1 MKKQFVSVEAAH
13 FKLCCISDSKPRV
26 PQQKQESSEALCIAF
41 AGARAVRLK
50 GRNDPSHFF
59 PRKGHSGFVR
69 HLGSLQVNCWIFGN
83 PFSLFSKPHEC
94 PQAFQLLE
102 ARARPLCPRRTKR
115 CQRVEVQL
123 CEELQLVCFCE
134 GVKLLE

>member
-1 MKKQFVSVEAAH
+1 MEKQLVPVEAAH

-26 PQQKQESSEALCIAF
+26 AEQKQKSSEALGIAF

-50 GRNDPSHFF
+50 GCNDLSHLFAC
-59 PRKGHSGFVR
+59 KGHCRFVR
-69 HLGSLQVNCWIFGN
+69 DLGSLQVNCWIVAN
-83 PFSLFSKPHEC
+83 PFSLLGKPHEC

-102 ARARPLCPRRTKR
+102 ARAWPLCPRRTKR